1 MKHMTYWQAKK
12 VEALWSRCVSG
23 YRRVHGS
30 KAWRSDSSKCDPL
43 FKVISGRSVNAL
55 RRHGWVEIVFSD
67 YAREDVLHVTALGM
81 YEVNRLFARHYTT
94 KAKYWKDRLAREAGR
109 S

>member
-1 MKHMTYWQAKK
+1 MKHMTYWQARY
-12 VEALWSRCVSG
+12 VESLWSRCVSG

-43 FKVISGRSVNAL
+43 FKVIQGKTVNAL
-55 RRHGWVEIVFSD
+55 IRHGWVEIVFSS
-67 YAREDVLHVTALGM
+67 YAKEDVLHVTTLGM
-81 YEVNRLFARHYTT
+81 YEACRLFSRHYTT
-94 KAKYWKDRLAREAGR
+94 KVKYWKDRLVREAGR